1 MADIKTYRIKAGES
15 HMTAISLVEDPAVES
30 NFVALS
36 KQTKQNFSTV
46 EDGERRMVYG
56 VALRADFPIYRRD
69 YDGYEYNIVFEKEAV
84 RRLSQKF
91 MKEYRQKE
99 WTLNHHW
106 EHAEGLTLTESWLVE
121 DVNLDKAKSLGL
133 ENVSKG
139 SWCIGCLVDDGETW
153 ARIKDGDFKGFSI
166 EAFCD
171 LEEINLS
178 RQETSMKSETL
189 FEKIKNLI
197 IEAFGKETP
206 ACEASGINPIEEET
220 KQETVEAEAQETAE
234 EQPACEASGSET
246 PQNGTEEAVESQE
259 TEEVADTTAEE
270 ENEPQSEETA
280 NEEETVAEE
289 SETRIEASA
298 EYQELLA
305 ENETLKGEIASLKA
319 TVEKYSK
326 RPSAPTTETKKETK
340 SMGLFASL
348 RAQGI
353 IQ

>member
-99 WTLNHHW
+99 WTLNHDW

-121 DVNLDKAKSLGL
+121 DVNLDKAKALGL

-171 LEEINLS
+171 LEEIKLS
-178 RQETSMKSETL
+178 RQDTPMKSETL

-197 IEAFGKETP
+197 IEAFGKET
-206 ACEASGINPIEEET
+206 AIEETE

-234 EQPACEASGSET
+234 EV
-246 PQNGTEEAVESQE
+246 TEEAQNDTVEAAESQE
-259 TEEVADTTAEE
+259 TEEVADTT
-270 ENEPQSEETA
+270 T
-280 NEEETVAEE
+280 EEETEPISVETVEE
-289 SETRIEASA
+289 TTEETTVDVKASA

>member
-99 WTLNHHW
+99 WTLNHDW

-121 DVNLDKAKSLGL
+121 DTNFDKAKALGL

-178 RQETSMKSETL
+178 RQENPMKSETL

-197 IEAFGKETP
+197 IEAFGKET
-206 ACEASGINPIEEET
+206 AIEETE
-220 KQETVEAEAQETAE
+220 KQETVEASAE
-234 EQPACEASGSET
+234 ETVEEV
-246 PQNGTEEAVESQE
+246 TEEAQNDTVEAAESQE
-259 TEEVADTTAEE
+259 TEEVADTTTEE
-270 ENEPQSEETA
+270 ENEPTSEETEETTEET
-280 NEEETVAEE
+280 EEETTEE
-289 SETRIEASA
+289 TVIDVKASA

>member
-99 WTLNHHW
+99 WTLNHDW

-121 DVNLDKAKSLGL
+121 DVNLDKAKALGL

-171 LEEINLS
+171 LEEIKLS
-178 RQETSMKSETL
+178 RQDTPMKSETL

-206 ACEASGINPIEEET
+206 ACEASGINPIEEE

-234 EQPACEASGSET
+234 EAQNDAGEA
-246 PQNGTEEAVESQE
+246 AESQE
-259 TEEVADTTAEE
+259 TEEVADTTTEE
-270 ENEPQSEETA
+270 TNEPTSEETV
-280 NEEETVAEE
+280 EETEETVAEE
-289 SETRIEASA
+289 TEEETTEETVIDVKASA